1 MASTKP
7 PKLRFRPG
15 NFVEFRGALYEVMG
29 AYRLKADPHE
39 WLFLLSARQDMHS
52 GFANP
57 SKITWE
63 PVGALP
69 NSVSLVY
76 DVIVSNQNLL
86 QGGKL
91 LSSGPIAESP
101 GLEKAEK
108 PPEATVVIDVTPPGG
123 LARALLQVEG
133 RVLRLPKLLP

>member
-29 AYRLKADPHE
+29 VYRLKTDPHE
-39 WLFLLSARQDMHS
+39 WMFLLSSRRDMSS
-52 GFANP
+52 GYANP

-63 PVGALP
+63 PVGAIP
-69 NSVSLVY
+69 NSVSLAY
-76 DVIVSNQNLL
+76 DVIVSNQKLL

-91 LSSGPIAESP
+91 LSSGPIGEAP
-101 GLEKAEK
+101 GLEIAEK

-123 LARALLQVEG
+123 LAKALAKVEG
-133 RVLRLPKLLP
+133 RALRLPKLLP